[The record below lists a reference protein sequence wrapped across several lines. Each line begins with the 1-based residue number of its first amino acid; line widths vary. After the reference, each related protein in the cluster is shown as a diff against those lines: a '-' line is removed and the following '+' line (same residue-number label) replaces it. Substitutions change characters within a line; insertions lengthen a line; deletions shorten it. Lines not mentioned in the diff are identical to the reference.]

1 MLQDEIFFKDIEA
14 ITKDFAVEGLQIDE
28 KNINILK
35 DFKEGNLS
43 LDNIVS
49 MFENNNETMM
59 DIIYHSFFYI
69 FLYMF
74 FILF

>member
-59 DIIYHSFFYI
+59 DI
-69 FLYMF
+69 
-74 FILF
+74 